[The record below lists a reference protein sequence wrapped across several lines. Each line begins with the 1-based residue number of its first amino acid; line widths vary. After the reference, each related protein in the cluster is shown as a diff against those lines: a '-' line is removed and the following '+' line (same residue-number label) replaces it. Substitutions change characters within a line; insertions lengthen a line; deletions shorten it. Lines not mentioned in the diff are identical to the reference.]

1 MLVMSACTIAETRPE
16 IREFTIYNENT
27 ARVSYQVEIADTDS
41 SRRRGLMFRESLPA
55 NSGMLLKYNSAR
67 KVAIW
72 MKNTYVPLDLL
83 FIDEKGSIVKIHK
96 GAVPLSTDSIHS
108 GQRVE
113 SVLEINSGQVD
124 EHSIQLGDKLRRN
137 D

>member
-1 MLVMSACTIAETRPE
+1 MSACTIAETRPE

-27 ARVSYQVEIADTDS
+27 ARVSYQVEIADSDS

-55 NSGMLLKYNSAR
+55 NSAMLLKYNSPR

-83 FIDEKGSIVKIHK
+83 FIDKKGLIVKIHK
-96 GAVPLSTDSIHS
+96 GAVPLSTESIHS
-108 GQRVE
+108 EQRVQA
-113 SVLEINSGQVD
+113 VLEINAGQVD
-124 EHSIQLGDKLRRN
+124 EHSIQVGDQLRRN
-137 D
+137 Q